1 MDFDE
6 KLDELKHHVDEVQA
20 SVQAAA
26 TENRA
31 SVKQRIDRA
40 QRDID
45 EASNQARQDVMKASD
60 ATQAKWAQFKADASA
75 KLAST
80 KAKAEHRAD
89 ALDARIA
96 STEADAAKADAYSAI
111 DFADWAVEN
120 ARLAMLDAIDARV
133 YADSLA
139 VAAKA

>member
-1 MDFDE
+1 MDFDQ

-45 EASNQARQDVMKASD
+45 EATNQARQDVMKASD
-60 ATQAKWAQFKADASA
+60 ASQSKWAQMKADASA

-80 KAKAEHRAD
+80 KAKAEHSAD

-111 DFADWAVEN
+111 DFADWAV
-120 ARLAMLDAIDARV
+120 D
-133 YADSLA
+133 
-139 VAAKA
+139 

>member
-1 MDFDE
+1 VGAGE
-6 KLDELKHHVDEVQA
+6 G
-20 SVQAAA
+20 
-26 TENRA
+26 RC
-31 SVKQRIDRA
+31 IG
-40 QRDID
+40 
-45 EASNQARQDVMKASD
+45 KAG
-60 ATQAKWAQFKADASA
+60 QHQGKG
-75 KLAST
+75 
-80 KAKAEHRAD
+80 EHRAD

-139 VAAKA
+139 ATAKA